1 MFDLPTYR
9 LIDAD
14 KKRIKSKIYEPK
26 TMRILEKEVSNKTI
40 FVKFLGCNGSF
51 PNTLVSSASN
61 EQFP

>member
-14 KKRIKSKIYEPK
+14 KKRIKSKFYEPK
-26 TMRILEKEVSNKTI
+26 TMRILEKEVSNTI
-40 FVKFLGCNGSF
+40 FVKFLDCNGSF